1 MLINFVEQTVIDGF
15 DPDKFRK
22 VNTKVGTAASSSYQD
37 SQLTVD
43 RKYFSQSHFTR
54 DTGLER
60 EEMPGVPTYDKGER
74 QLLAALEQELG
85 VL

>member
-1 MLINFVEQTVIDGF
+1 MIDGF

-22 VNTKVGTAASSSYQD
+22 VNSKAQNTFEGISVERKTFGAPMSDMDFQE
-37 SQLTVD
+37 SQ
-43 RKYFSQSHFTR
+43 
-54 DTGLER
+54 
-60 EEMPGVPTYDKGER
+60 MPGVPTYDNGEK